1 MKDIEHFAAEQGE
14 AFDLTLV
21 VEERPPLGDDEPK
34 TWFAALK
41 QMNVPMVMAPTGVAI
56 LGTEAP
62 SRWLALIGLAQLLD
76 TIPDSEREWLLRRL
90 AD

>member
-1 MKDIEHFAAEQGE
+1 
-14 AFDLTLV
+14 
-21 VEERPPLGDDEPK
+21 
-34 TWFAALK
+34 
-41 QMNVPMVMAPTGVAI
+41 MAPAGVAV

-62 SRWLALIGLAQLLD
+62 SRRLALIGFAQLLD